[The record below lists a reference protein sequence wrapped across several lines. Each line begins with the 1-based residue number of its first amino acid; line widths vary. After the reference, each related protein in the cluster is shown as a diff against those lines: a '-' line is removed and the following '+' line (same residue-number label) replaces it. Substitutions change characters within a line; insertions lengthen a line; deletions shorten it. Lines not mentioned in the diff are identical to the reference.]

1 MSGEHDPNREY
12 DARFPL
18 NADQRYTTY
27 TEYVRSYLGA
37 DGDGKLSESVSR
49 PELPPP
55 LSEAEIRRLA
65 EAKFLMQIQDRT
77 EHARRENIY
86 ALIVEAGLGHDAAL
100 AELARYEQR
109 FISKY
114 QAPQSGTYERSMA
127 AYMQQNPLQDFNDWA
142 SRQGNAW
149 CVKLKK
155 AATKSSQKRSQT
167 TASTSAGKPG
177 KANPGMVLFF
187 LFAGIGFWVI
197 LGWLI
202 YRFFIK

>member
-12 DARFPL
+12 DPRFPL

-27 TEYVRSYLGA
+27 TDYVRSYLGSE
-37 DGDGKLSESVSR
+37 GDGKLSESVSQ
-49 PELPPP
+49 PALPPP
-55 LSEAEIRRLA
+55 MSESEIRRLA

-86 ALIVEAGLGHDAAL
+86 SLIVEAGLGHAAAF

-114 QAPQSGTYERSMA
+114 QTPQSGTYERSMA
-127 AYMQQNPLQDFNDWA
+127 AYMLQNPLQDFNDWA

-149 CVKLKK
+149 CMKLKK
-155 AATKSSQKRSQT
+155 AATKSRQQRGQT
-167 TASTSAGKPG
+167 NASATKSKPG
-177 KANPGMVLFF
+177 KANPGLVLFF
-187 LFAGIGFWVI
+187 LFLGIGFWVM

-202 YRFFIK
+202 YKFFIK

>member
-27 TEYVRSYLGA
+27 TDYVRSYLGSE
-37 DGDGKLSESVSR
+37 GDGKIR
-49 PELPPP
+49 DTATQAKLPPP

-65 EAKFLMQIQDRT
+65 EAKFLTQIQDRT

-86 ALIVEAGLGHDAAL
+86 ALIVEAGLGHDAAFS
-100 AELARYEQR
+100 ELARYEQR
-109 FISKY
+109 FINQY
-114 QAPQSGTYERSMA
+114 QTPQAGTYERSMA

-149 CVKLKK
+149 CVKLNK
-155 AATKSSQKRSQT
+155 AATKRSQQRGQ
-167 TASTSAGKPG
+167 TAASKSPGKPG
-177 KANPGMVLFF
+177 KANPGLVLFF
-187 LFAGIGFWVI
+187 LFLGIGFWVT

-202 YRFFIK
+202 YKFFIK